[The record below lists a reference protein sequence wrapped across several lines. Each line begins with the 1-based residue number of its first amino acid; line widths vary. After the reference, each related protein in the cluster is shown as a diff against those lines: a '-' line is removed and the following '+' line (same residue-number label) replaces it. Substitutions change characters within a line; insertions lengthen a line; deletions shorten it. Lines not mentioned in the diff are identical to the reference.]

1 MEKLILT
8 IPSLYA
14 DHHTTAVRRI
24 LQSIPGVADVAVS
37 SAFHQVTMTLDP
49 AKASAEAV
57 TRSLADQG
65 YTTGEGEPVYPVS
78 MADRSTRHTATI
90 AGTGTALA
98 FAERTMVSEGRAM
111 WPCPGFDP
119 RTPHS
124 VA

>member
-1 MEKLILT
+1 MEKLVLT

-14 DHHTTAVRRI
+14 DHHTTAVRQI
-24 LQSIPGVADVAVS
+24 LLSVPGVSDVNVS
-37 SAFHQVTMTLDP
+37 SAFHQVALSLDP
-49 AKASAEAV
+49 AKTSAEAI
-57 TRSLADQG
+57 TRSLADLG
-65 YTTGEGEPVYPVS
+65 YTTGDGEPVYPVS

-119 RTPHS
+119 RTPHP

>member
-1 MEKLILT
+1 MDKLVLT

-14 DHHTTAVRRI
+14 DHHTTAVRKI
-24 LQSIPGVADVAVS
+24 LQAIPGVSDVTVS
-37 SAFHQVTMTLDP
+37 SAFHQVSMSLDTG
-49 AKASAEAV
+49 KTSAEAV
-57 TRSLADQG
+57 TRSLAEQG
-65 YTTGEGEPVYPVS
+65 YTTGEDEPAYPIS

-124 VA
+124 VS

>member
-1 MEKLILT
+1 MEKLVLT

-14 DHHTTAVRRI
+14 DHHTTAVRKI
-24 LQSIPGVADVAVS
+24 LQSIPGVSDVTVS
-37 SAFHQVTMTLDP
+37 SAFHQVAMNLDP
-49 AKASAEAV
+49 AKTTAEAV

-65 YTTGEGEPVYPVS
+65 YTIGEAEPVYPAS
-78 MADRSTRHTATI
+78 LADRSTRHTATI

-98 FAERTMVSEGRAM
+98 FAERTLVSEGRAM

-119 RTPHS
+119 RTPHP